1 MKWIVS
7 VTLLL
12 AVLSAANGFVVLPLV
27 KNSIL
32 KKSTTVELYLFGG
45 KKDGSSDKKGPGFMD
60 QMAMLKKAQE
70 VAMKKM
76 AMDKELSQLSFVGE
90 GGAGGKIKATVK
102 YIPPPPMQQPSYE
115 GSAVDIDESFLQ
127 SSNVDDL
134 GEAIT
139 EALSNAYQKA
149 HAEVTTKMT
158 EFAFQMQDMMKG
170 MAA

>member
-1 MKWIVS
+1 MRLIPYIS
-7 VTLLL
+7 LLLL
-12 AVLSAANGFVVLPLV
+12 ATVSLVSVNGFVLLPVV
-27 KNSIL
+27 KNSSF
-32 KKSTTVELYLFGG
+32 STTKLSLFGG
-45 KKDGSSDKKGPGFMD
+45 KKESGDKKGPGFLD

-76 AMDKELSQLSFVGE
+76 AMDKELSQISFVGE
-90 GGAGGKIKATVK
+90 GGAGGKVKATVK
-102 YIPPPPMQQPSYE
+102 YVPPPPMQQPSYE
-115 GSAVDIDESFLQ
+115 GSAITIDETFLQ
-127 SSNVDDL
+127 SSNVDEL

-149 HAEVTTKMT
+149 SSEVTTKMT